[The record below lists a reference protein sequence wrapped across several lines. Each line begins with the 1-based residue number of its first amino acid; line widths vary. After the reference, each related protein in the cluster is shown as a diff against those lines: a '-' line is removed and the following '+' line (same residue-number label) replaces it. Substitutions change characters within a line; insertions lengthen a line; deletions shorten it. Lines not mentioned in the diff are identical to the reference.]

1 MDICHMA
8 RLTAFIGITL
18 LLSTGAI
25 AQSGCQQGTYAVV
38 NSPDGSTLS
47 ILFDNFMVTA
57 SVGEGTNID
66 RKDCKLIIPLNLPA
80 GYSLGVY
87 KVDYR
92 GFARLFSNQS
102 SELTVDYALGPRNKS
117 RRYDRKIKGPS
128 EGDFLF
134 TETIGAGLM
143 KRVGCGEAAVLNV
156 AIVLQLQTG
165 SEPEEAMA
173 ALDSTD
179 GAPKG
184 GLIYHFDVKKCRE

>member
-1 MDICHMA
+1 MA
-8 RLTAFIGITL
+8 RLTAFIGIML

-25 AQSGCQQGTYAVV
+25 AESGCPQGTFSIV

-47 ILFDNFMVTA
+47 ILFDDFVVTA
-57 SVGEGTNID
+57 AAGAGKNID
-66 RKDCKLIIPLNLPA
+66 RKDCSQTIPLNLPA

-92 GFARLFSNQS
+92 GFARLFSKQY
-102 SELTVDYALGPRNKS
+102 SELIVDYALGSRNKS
-117 RRYDRKIKGPS
+117 RRFQRKIKGAS
-128 EGDFLF
+128 EGEFLF

-156 AIVLQLQTG
+156 AVTLQLQSG
-165 SEPEEAMA
+165 DEPEEAMA
-173 ALDSTD
+173 ALDSAD

-184 GLIYHFDVKKCRE
+184 GLIYHFDLKKCRD